1 MTTDESRELF
11 DYASWA
17 TARMFSAA
25 KALTP
30 EQLSAFIESS
40 FPSILGT
47 LAHMVGSEWIWLRRW
62 QGDNPTSIPDW
73 VSQPALDDLETR
85 LAAIEGERASFLG
98 QLTDADLERVVS
110 YRGLDGQTFSHPL
123 GDLLRHVVNHAT
135 YHRGQLATMLR
146 QLGHAP
152 PSTDFTRYLREK
164 NNAQGGPHA

>member
-1 MTTDESRELF
+1 MTIDESRELF

-25 KALTP
+25 EALTQ
-30 EQLSAFIESS
+30 EQLTAFIESS

-47 LAHMVGSEWIWLRRW
+47 LAHMVGAEWIWLRRW
-62 QGDNPTSIPDW
+62 QGDSPASIPDW
-73 VSQPALDDLETR
+73 VSQPALKDLEIR
-85 LAAIEGERASFLG
+85 LAAIEEERLSFLG
-98 QLTDADLERVVS
+98 QLTDADLQRVFS
-110 YRGLDGQTFSHPL
+110 YRGLDGQTFSYPL
-123 GDLLRHVVNHAT
+123 GDLIRHVVNHAT

-146 QLGHAP
+146 QLGAAP

>member
-11 DYASWA
+11 GYASWA

-25 KALTP
+25 ETLTQ
-30 EQLSAFIESS
+30 EQLTAFVESS

-47 LAHMVGSEWIWLRRW
+47 LAHMVGSEWIWLCRW
-62 QGDNPTSIPDW
+62 QGDSPTAIPDW
-73 VSQPALDDLETR
+73 VSQPALKDLEIR

-110 YRGLDGQTFSHPL
+110 YRGLDGQTFSLPL
-123 GDLLRHVVNHAT
+123 GALIRHVVNHAT

-152 PSTDFTRYLREK
+152 PSTDFTRYLRE
-164 NNAQGGPHA
+164 NEVGEGRT